1 MLSKG
6 LFSLVIVGF
15 GFFILSVMIPSI
27 SSKVN
32 NLRTDQVTETLLQCS
47 TLPTTTECT
56 VQLANKSAYE
66 PISPRIVVTETSP
79 GSVIRTSTSILDSNL
94 QDVTI
99 SGLANNLTYQF
110 TIQYYKV
117 DTVVQNSTSLN
128 SILKRFNLLIVLGA
142 LAVLVVGVGLS
153 FNYGKFA

>member
-1 MLSKG
+1 M
-6 LFSLVIVGF
+6 
-15 GFFILSVMIPSI
+15 
-27 SSKVN
+27 
-32 NLRTDQVTETLLQCS
+32 
-47 TLPTTTECT
+47 
-56 VQLANKSAYE
+56 
-66 PISPRIVVTETSP
+66 VVTETSP

-117 DTVVQNSTSLN
+117 DTVVENSTSLN
-128 SILKRFNLLIVLGA
+128 SILKRFNLLIVLGT

-153 FNYGKFA
+153 FNYGRFA

>member
-6 LFSLVIVGF
+6 IFSLVIVGF

-32 NLRTDQVTETLLQCS
+32 DLRTTQVQETLLSCS
-47 TLPTTTECT
+47 TTATTTSCT
-56 VQLANKSAYE
+56 VTLANKSAYE
-66 PISPRIVVTETSP
+66 PISPRIVVNETSP
-79 GSVIRTSTSILDSNL
+79 SSVVRTSTSVLDSNL
-94 QDVTI
+94 TDVTI

-110 TIQYYKV
+110 TIDYFKV
-117 DTVVQNSTSLN
+117 DATVQSATSLD
-128 SILKRFNLLIVLGA
+128 SILKRFNLFLVLGT